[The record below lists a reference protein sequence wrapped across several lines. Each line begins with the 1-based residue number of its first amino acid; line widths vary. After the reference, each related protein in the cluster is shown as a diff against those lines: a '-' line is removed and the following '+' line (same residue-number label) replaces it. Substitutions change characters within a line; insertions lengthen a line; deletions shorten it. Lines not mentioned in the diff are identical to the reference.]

1 METVNS
7 IKREI
12 YRYIEIY
19 TYMYSI
25 YALYIYIYAR
35 ETVSTVS
42 TVSKGKKEVKTM
54 CLKNKSKST

>member
-25 YALYIYIYAR
+25 YALYIYTR
-35 ETVSTVS
+35 ETVS

-54 CLKNKSKST
+54 CLKNKSKNT

>member
-1 METVNS
+1 METVETVNS

-25 YALYIYIYAR
+25 YALYIYAR
-35 ETVSTVS
+35 ETVALFP
-42 TVSKGKKEVKTM
+42 KAKRR
-54 CLKNKSKST
+54 LKRCA